1 MSIFSNIE
9 TDLDLNG
16 PVLEYTTQPSDTTL
30 NVEGNAT
37 FTVAAQATFP
47 GNSAADGNDAGTITF
62 QWFQYGIDPES
73 TYFYRLASG
82 TLVGSKKLEND
93 SKYSGVTTATLTIA
107 DVESPDDSD
116 TSYYCEI
123 SYTPGDEYDS
133 AEKGTGTAINE
144 PLQSDRATITVNPTL
159 SITDEPDTASVAV
172 NETATFTIG
181 ATLSDGAF
189 LTNAGITY
197 QWYLGLGDETPT
209 LVTDGTYTTQNIT
222 SSVEEVLVPGVE
234 IISTQT
240 VNVNKTFTAS
250 GATDGKHS
258 EFIPASA
265 TKIHITIGGAGGGQG
280 GDSSFNGFGGTG
292 GLGRIGTYR
301 IPDGAIGDLYVKG
314 KTLTFFCGFNG
325 DGGGSGTSSGG
336 GTGGYS
342 DSAATGGTGG
352 NAGSIS
358 VTGGGGGGGGASAV
372 ILENGDKIVVVGG
385 GGGGGGGARNMGIV
399 RFKAGAEVEPNGA
412 RLAFRPDID
421 PNFLDNQRKNGSNAL
436 GAGTAYTDNSINLVV
451 AGGDGQNSPIEGP
464 GGGGAGGGVQPQRS
478 GGVYGADTIRSGQGG
493 EGGRSGYRSDICN
506 FVPDSGAVNG
516 QIPESVVGL
525 YGDGNPPPTVGEGFV
540 NLQYTY
546 TQVTTRPI
554 ETPTNVEV
562 FTTKTQNTVISG
574 QGTPTLSITSDEGSF
589 NSVRRLY
596 CVVSHPDAT
605 NGEQTSETV
614 DSIVVD
620 NTANTIIVE
629 SIRVD
634 NTANVAE
641 HNLNNGN
648 ITFEGGQVD
657 LDGVG
662 EAAILYSIYS
672 PNKDLTVEMQLYG
685 GQGKS
690 SPNNAY
696 LGGIGGYAKI
706 KFTLEKN
713 QEYVIAGLTQ
723 SVGTPFIYRGAN
735 LIACVG
741 QGGDGGNIPGGSG
754 FGSGGGH
761 GGGVNM
767 SGASSPATSGSSGQ
781 GGPYIVR
788 SIQSGI
794 LPVNGV
800 FGSKTTLTPVPLDSK
815 QSRPFGGRVAK
826 CTRGVYWNNNGIS
839 ACADLVFR
847 TEYPDGSFDIDT
859 LSRFRGS
866 DGTIIEN
873 TSEIARGYKAGYN
886 VIQTAGAKV
895 SSLGGNGGNGATG
908 GNGGNARGGGGG
920 SGYTDGSV
928 EVLDSRLGATFGIPD
943 YSFATEYDENGTYGK
958 VVIGLDL

>member
-16 PVLEYTTQPSDTTL
+16 PFLEYTTQPSDTTL

-62 QWFQYGIDPES
+62 QWYQYDDRTFKPIPG
-73 TYFYRLASG
+73 R
-82 TLVGSKKLEND
+82 LVGNKLENG

-144 PLQSDRATITVNPTL
+144 PLQSDRATLTVNPTL

-197 QWYLGLGDETPT
+197 QWYVGLPNETPT
-209 LVTDGTYTTQNIT
+209 LVTDGTFPTQNIT

-240 VNVNKTFTAS
+240 VNVNKTLNAS
-250 GATDGKHS
+250 DATDGIHS

-280 GDSSFNGFGGTG
+280 GDDPIIGYGGRG
-292 GLGRIGTYR
+292 GKGRIGTYR
-301 IPDGAIGDLYVKG
+301 IPDGPIGDLYVKG
-314 KTLTFFCGFNG
+314 KTLKFLCGFKG
-325 DGGGSGTSSGG
+325 DDGSSGTNQSSGG

-342 DSAATGGTGG
+342 DSAANGG
-352 NAGSIS
+352 NGGHSGPKGIS
-358 VTGGGGGGGGASAV
+358 GGGGGGGGASAV

-385 GGGGGGGARNMGIV
+385 GGGGGGGSRNMGV
-399 RFKAGAEVEPNGA
+399 FRFKAGAEVEPNGA

-506 FVPDSGAVNG
+506 FVPDSGAAHL
-516 QIPESVVGL
+516 E
-525 YGDGNPPPTVGEGFV
+525 EGFV

-605 NGEQTSETV
+605 NGDQTSETV

-690 SPNNAY
+690 SSNNAY
-696 LGGIGGYAKI
+696 LGGVGGYAKI

-754 FGSGGGH
+754 FGSGGGN

-767 SGASSPATSGSSGQ
+767 AGADSPATSGTSGQ
-781 GGPYIVR
+781 GGSAIL
-788 SIQSGI
+788 SGI
-794 LPVNGV
+794 LPENGV

-886 VIQTAGAKV
+886 VIQTAGGKL

-908 GNGGNARGGGGG
+908 GNGGRGRGGGGG

-928 EVLDSRLGATFGIPD
+928 EVLDSRLGARLGIPGGAYID
-943 YSFATEYDENGTYGK
+943 DENGTYGK
-958 VVIGLDL
+958 VVIGLDLKDFQ